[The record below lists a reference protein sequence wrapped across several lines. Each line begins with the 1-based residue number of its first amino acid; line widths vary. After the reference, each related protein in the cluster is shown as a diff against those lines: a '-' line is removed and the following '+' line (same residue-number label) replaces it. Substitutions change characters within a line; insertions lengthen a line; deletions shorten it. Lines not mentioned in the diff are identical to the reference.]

1 MILNDLALL
10 GTKMEVWKQYL
21 TINQSTKFQELNKL
35 NALLLQ
41 EITPEN
47 LNALNSFIQ
56 ALEDAQTPLN
66 L

>member
-41 EITPEN
+41 EITPES
-47 LNALNSFIQ
+47 LNELNSFIQ
-56 ALEDAQTPLN
+56 AQEDAQTPLN
-66 L
+66 R